1 MGESRCDVIVVGGG
15 PGGLSC
21 AALLARRGLRTV
33 LLDKNDRTGG
43 KAVTPCRNGFSYE
56 LGPKLQVP
64 MRDPG
69 FAQLFAELGISPKLR
84 QITISSATLL
94 YKGPWGSYRVM
105 DAADTSTDPTPLFDL
120 WGLDEG
126 ERARCLELLAGMMSL
141 TPAEI
146 DALDDISMRDYLDR
160 QGNVPHGFANYM
172 AMHANGSLAEPVD
185 QVAASEQIK
194 ILRHIAMQ
202 GAGGYYEGGFGRV
215 LDDIADAF
223 RDNGGGARVE
233 RIRVEG
239 GRVVGVRTA
248 AGDLD
253 APVVVSNAGIQ
264 PTVLKLVGE
273 KHFAPDYVTYV
284 KGLVPGWGWTS
295 TRYFLR
301 ERVLK
306 SQMYMV
312 YSDGAWLDVERAE
325 RLMAGQVPDDVILFI
340 TVPSNFD
347 SSMAP
352 AGRQCLVT
360 GTVCPPD
367 PDGAVSEILYQK
379 IDDTIREVFP
389 EAWAAVERKESEG
402 PVEVSAHTRDSVLP
416 GGQGGECVGLGQIV
430 GQCGRHKPAA
440 RSPLPGLYFTGC
452 DAGSEGMGTHQ
463 ASTSG
468 INVAGLVLEEYP
480 SRRAAS

>member
-223 RDNGGGARVE
+223 RDNGGGQRGRDPHRRA
-233 RIRVEG
+233 G
-239 GRVVGVRTA
+239 GT
-248 AGDLD
+248 
-253 APVVVSNAGIQ
+253 
-264 PTVLKLVGE
+264 
-273 KHFAPDYVTYV
+273 H
-284 KGLVPGWGWTS
+284 PGRG
-295 TRYFLR
+295 R
-301 ERVLK
+301 
-306 SQMYMV
+306 
-312 YSDGAWLDVERAE
+312 
-325 RLMAGQVPDDVILFI
+325 
-340 TVPSNFD
+340 
-347 SSMAP
+347 
-352 AGRQCLVT
+352 AGRRR
-360 GTVCPPD
+360 PH
-367 PDGAVSEILYQK
+367 
-379 IDDTIREVFP
+379 R
-389 EAWAAVERKESEG
+389 
-402 PVEVSAHTRDSVLP
+402 
-416 GGQGGECVGLGQIV
+416 
-430 GQCGRHKPAA
+430 GR
-440 RSPLPGLYFTGC
+440 
-452 DAGSEGMGTHQ
+452 
-463 ASTSG
+463 
-468 INVAGLVLEEYP
+468 
-480 SRRAAS
+480 